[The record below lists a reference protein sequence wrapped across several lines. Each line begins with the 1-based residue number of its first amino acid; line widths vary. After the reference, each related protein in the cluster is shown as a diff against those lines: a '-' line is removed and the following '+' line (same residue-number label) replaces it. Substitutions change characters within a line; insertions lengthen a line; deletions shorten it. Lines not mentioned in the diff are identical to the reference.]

1 MDFNN
6 DGIITRADFRHMA
19 AVMGLGEF
27 GAYLADQAFNRL
39 DRDGNGILTPN
50 ELAAANGSHLAVA
63 TPVLATPVLA
73 TPALATPVLATPV
86 LVRPVLTPRVY

>member
-1 MDFNN
+1 MSSLDFNN
-6 DGIITRADFRHMA
+6 DGVITRADFRHMA

-50 ELAAANGSHLAVA
+50 ELAAAHGGHSAMAPSSLVPPSLA
-63 TPVLATPVLA
+63 
-73 TPALATPVLATPV
+73 
-86 LVRPVLTPRVY
+86 PRAH